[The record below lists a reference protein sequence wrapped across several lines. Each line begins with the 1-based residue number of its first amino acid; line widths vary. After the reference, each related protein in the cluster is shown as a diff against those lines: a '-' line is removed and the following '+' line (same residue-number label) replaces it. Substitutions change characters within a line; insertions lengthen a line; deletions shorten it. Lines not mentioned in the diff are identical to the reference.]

1 MRGDEFFQEI
11 ASRPPFT
18 KLHPRVASFLKTY
31 LAGEKVISFGGKQV
45 INTQFPPYPSRAFE
59 SLLDHFLKDDAKR
72 LYSVTLAVTNRCRFH
87 CWHCY
92 NAGRSQEDL
101 PLDVFRSLGAELQDR
116 GAVVVTLTG
125 GEPLLRKDLE
135 KICRCFDNRSCL
147 IVGTTGEGLTVQR
160 ARELRE
166 CGVFAAGISLDSADP
181 AEHNEKRGRKDAFKI
196 ALNALESASTAGL
209 YPYVVSL
216 GTREFLK
223 RRRFFDFLRH
233 ARDAGALEVHLLE
246 PCPTGRIAGRSDV
259 VLKPSERRR
268 IVDYQHEIA
277 RRDDLPILS
286 TFAYLEGKDTFGC
299 GAGLTH
305 IYIDG
310 SGELC
315 PCNLVPLSFGNVA
328 RESLGD
334 ILDRM
339 GRHFVR
345 PRPSCVGR
353 ILTRFTDGETLP
365 VRPEESE
372 SICEAH
378 LPVHHPLPLFYRT
391 RQCCSPA
398 VGNPEL
404 AEAYDRIH
412 GDYEDFW
419 LSKAGEPVRELVE
432 KMNLRGSET
441 VFEAGCGSGFGTA
454 LLARKLNRGGRVI
467 AADISGGMLDVA
479 RRRLAGLK
487 LINAQFLQQDAVDAL
502 CGLRGLDA
510 VFTSWV
516 LGYIPLQPFFAAAAK
531 ALSPDGRL
539 ALIVHRENSPKEE
552 FGIFSSLV
560 ARNPL
565 VMTRRVAFDFP
576 RDGAHLESLV
586 DGAGLAVVN
595 LWEASAVF
603 RYGTAGEVLEHLL
616 KSGAGT
622 VFYDAIDR
630 SARDGLTRRISRAP
644 AGAKGKEE
652 DVPGQARL
660 RGLHRAAAVTGTQ
673 VNKYRESH
681 CDRK

>member
-11 ASRPPFT
+11 ATRPPLT

-31 LAGEKVISFGGKQV
+31 LAGEKVIPFGGKQV

-59 SLLDHFLKDDAKR
+59 SLLGHFLKDDAKR

-101 PLDVFRSLGAELQDR
+101 PLGVFRSLAAELQDR

-125 GEPLLRKDLE
+125 GEPLLRKDLD
-135 KICRCFDNRSCL
+135 KICRCFDDRSCL

-160 ARELRE
+160 ARELRD
-166 CGVFAAGISLDSADP
+166 CGVFAVGISLDSADP

-196 ALNALESASTAGL
+196 ALNALESASVTGL
-209 YPYVVSL
+209 YPYVVSVA
-216 GTREFLK
+216 TREFLE

-259 VLKPSERRR
+259 VLKPSERSS
-268 IVDYQHEIA
+268 IIEYQHEVA
-277 RRDDLPILS
+277 RRDDLPVLS

-305 IYIDG
+305 IYVDG

-353 ILTRFTDGETLP
+353 ILTKFTDGGPLP
-365 VRPEESE
+365 VRPEASE
-372 SICEAH
+372 AICKTH

-391 RQCCSPA
+391 LQRCGPA
-398 VGNPEL
+398 AGNPEL

-412 GDYEDFW
+412 GDYDDFW
-419 LSKAGEPVRELVE
+419 LSRAGKPVRELVE
-432 KMNLRGSET
+432 KMNLKGSET

-454 LLARKLNRGGRVI
+454 LLAGKLNQGGRVI

-479 RRRLAGLK
+479 RKRLAGLK
-487 LINAQFLQQDAVDAL
+487 LNNAEFMLRDAVDAL
-502 CGLRGLDA
+502 SGLRGLDA
-510 VFTSWV
+510 VFASWV
-516 LGYIPLQPFFAAAAK
+516 LGYIPLQPFFAAAAQ
-531 ALSPDGRL
+531 ALSPGGRL
-539 ALIVHRENSPKEE
+539 ALIVHRENSPEEE

-586 DGAGLAVVN
+586 DEAGLAVVSV
-595 LWEASAVF
+595 WEGSAVF
-603 RYGTAGEVLEHLL
+603 RYGTAGEVLDHLL

-630 SARDGLTRRISRAP
+630 SVRDGLTREFLELLQERKRKRKTFQVRHDYVACI
-644 AGAKGKEE
+644 AK
-652 DVPGQARL
+652 R
-660 RGLHRAAAVTGTQ
+660 R
-673 VNKYRESH
+673 
-681 CDRK
+681 

>member
-11 ASRPPFT
+11 ASRPPLT
-18 KLHPRVASFLKTY
+18 KLHPRVASFLKSY
-31 LAGEKVISFGGKQV
+31 LAGEKVIPFGGKKI
-45 INTQFPPYPSRAFE
+45 INTQFPPHPSRAFE
-59 SLLDHFLKDDAKR
+59 SLLDHFLKDDGAR
-72 LYSVTLAVTNRCRFH
+72 LYSVTLAVTNRCRFR

-101 PLDVFRSLGAELQDR
+101 PLDAFRSLAAELQDR
-116 GAVVVTLTG
+116 GALVVTLTG

-135 KICRCFDNRSCL
+135 KICRCFDDRSSL
-147 IVGTTGEGLTVQR
+147 IVGTTGEGLTIQR

-166 CGVFAAGISLDSADP
+166 NGVFAVGISLDSVDP
-181 AEHNEKRGRKDAFKI
+181 AEHNEKRRRKDAFKI
-196 ALNALESASTAGL
+196 ALNALESARAAGL
-209 YPYVVSL
+209 YPYVVSV
-216 GTREFLK
+216 GTREFLERK
-223 RRRFFDFLRH
+223 RFFGFMRH

-259 VLKPSERRR
+259 VLKPSERRL
-268 IVDYQHEIA
+268 IIEYQQEVA
-277 RRDDLPILS
+277 RREDLPILS
-286 TFAYLEGKDTFGC
+286 TFAYLEGKDAFGC

-315 PCNLVPLSFGNVA
+315 PCNLVPLSFGNVT

-353 ILTRFTDGETLP
+353 ILTKFTDGGPLPIPPEASEAICKTHLP
-365 VRPEESE
+365 VR
-372 SICEAH
+372 
-378 LPVHHPLPLFYRT
+378 HPLPLFYRT
-391 RQCCSPA
+391 RQSCGPA
-398 VGNPEL
+398 AGNPEL

-412 GDYEDFW
+412 GDYDDFW
-419 LSKAGEPVRELVE
+419 LSRAGKPVRELVG

-454 LLARKLNRGGRVI
+454 LLARKLKRGGRVI

-479 RRRLAGLK
+479 RRRLARWK
-487 LINAQFLQQDAVDAL
+487 LDNAEFMQRDAVDAL
-502 CGLRGLDA
+502 SALRGLDA

-516 LGYIPLQPFFAAAAK
+516 LGYIPLQPFFDAAAQ
-531 ALSPDGRL
+531 ALSPVGRL
-539 ALIVHRENSPKEE
+539 ALIVHRENSPEEE

-586 DGAGLAVVN
+586 DEAGLAVVN
-595 LWEASAVF
+595 KWEGSAVF
-603 RYGTAGEVLEHLL
+603 RYSTASEVLDHLL

-630 SARDGLTRRISRAP
+630 SVRDGLTREFLELLQERKGNRKTFQVRHDYVACI
-644 AGAKGKEE
+644 AK
-652 DVPGQARL
+652 R
-660 RGLHRAAAVTGTQ
+660 R
-673 VNKYRESH
+673 
-681 CDRK
+681 

>member
-11 ASRPPFT
+11 ACRPPLT
-18 KLHPRVASFLKTY
+18 KLHPRVASFLKSY
-31 LAGEKVISFGGKQV
+31 LAGEKVIPFGGKQV

-59 SLLDHFLKDDAKR
+59 SLLGHFLDDDAKR
-72 LYSVTLAVTNRCRFH
+72 LYSVTLAVTNRCRFR

-101 PLDVFRSLGAELQDR
+101 PLDMFRSLAADLQDR
-116 GAVVVTLTG
+116 GAVIVTLTG

-135 KICRCFDNRSCL
+135 KICRCFDDRSCL
-147 IVGTTGEGLTVQR
+147 TVGTTGEGLTVQR

-166 CGVFAAGISLDSADP
+166 CGVFAVGISLDSADP
-181 AEHNEKRGRKDAFKI
+181 AEHNERRGRKDAYEI
-196 ALNALESASTAGL
+196 ALRALASANTAGL
-209 YPYVVSL
+209 YPYVVSV
-216 GTREFLK
+216 GTREFLE
-223 RRRFFDFLRH
+223 RRRFFDFLRL
-233 ARDAGALEVHLLE
+233 AREAGALEVHLLE
-246 PCPTGRIAGRSDV
+246 PCPTGRIAGRNDV
-259 VLKPSERRR
+259 VLNPSERRS
-268 IVDYQHEIA
+268 IIEYQHEVA

-353 ILTRFTDGETLP
+353 ILSKFTDGGPLP
-365 VRPEESE
+365 LRPEASE
-372 SICEAH
+372 SICRTH
-378 LPVHHPLPLFYRT
+378 LPVRHPLPLFYRT
-391 RQCCSPA
+391 RQRCGPA
-398 VGNPEL
+398 AGNPEL

-419 LSKAGEPVRELVE
+419 LSRAGKPVSDLVG
-432 KMNLRGSET
+432 KMSFTGSET

-454 LLARKLNRGGRVI
+454 LLARKLKRAGRVI

-487 LINAQFLQQDAVDAL
+487 LNNAEFMQRDAVEAL
-502 CGLRGLDA
+502 SELRGLDA

-516 LGYIPLQPFFAAAAK
+516 LGYIPLQPFFAAAAQ
-531 ALSPDGRL
+531 ALSPGGRL

-586 DGAGLAVVN
+586 DEAGLAVVN
-595 LWEASAVF
+595 KWEGSAVF
-603 RYGTAGEVLEHLL
+603 RYGTAGEVLDHLL

-630 SARDGLTRRISRAP
+630 SARDELTREFLELLQER
-644 AGAKGKEE
+644 KGK
-652 DVPGQARL
+652 RK
-660 RGLHRAAAVTGTQ
+660 TFQ
-673 VNKYRESH
+673 VRHDYVACIAER
-681 CDRK
+681 R

>member
-1 MRGDEFFQEI
+1 MRGDDFFQEI
-11 ASRPPFT
+11 ASRPPLT

-31 LAGEKVISFGGKQV
+31 LAGEKVIPFGGMQV

-59 SLLDHFLKDDAKR
+59 SLLGHFLKDDAKR
-72 LYSVTLAVTNRCRFH
+72 LYSVTLAVTNRCRFR

-92 NAGRSQEDL
+92 NAGRSQEEL
-101 PLDVFRSLGAELQDR
+101 PLDVFRSLAAELQGR
-116 GAVVVTLTG
+116 GAVVVTITG
-125 GEPLLRKDLE
+125 GEPLLRKDLD
-135 KICRCFDNRSCL
+135 KICRCFDDRSCL
-147 IVGTTGEGLTVQR
+147 IVGTTGEGLTLQR
-160 ARELRE
+160 ARELRAS
-166 CGVFAAGISLDSADP
+166 GVFAVGISLDSADP
-181 AEHNEKRGRKDAFKI
+181 AEHNEKRGRNNAFEI
-196 ALNALESASTAGL
+196 ALCALESARTAGL
-209 YPYVVSL
+209 YPYVVSVA
-216 GTREFLK
+216 TREFLE
-223 RRRFFDFLRH
+223 RRRFFDFLRQ

-259 VLKPSERRR
+259 VLKPSERRS
-268 IVDYQHEIA
+268 IIGYQQEVA

-353 ILTRFTDGETLP
+353 ILTRYTDGGPLP
-365 VRPEESE
+365 IRPEASVA
-372 SICEAH
+372 ICKTH
-378 LPVHHPLPLFYRT
+378 LPARHPLPLFYRT
-391 RQCCSPA
+391 RQRCGPA
-398 VGNPEL
+398 AGNSEL

-412 GDYEDFW
+412 GDYEDSW
-419 LSKAGEPVRELVE
+419 LSRAGKPVRELVG
-432 KMNLRGSET
+432 KMNLGGSET

-454 LLARKLNRGGRVI
+454 LLARKLKRGGRVI
-467 AADISGGMLDVA
+467 AADISSGMLDVA
-479 RRRLAGLK
+479 RRRLAGMK
-487 LINAQFLQQDAVDAL
+487 LYNAEFVQRDAVEAL
-502 CGLRGLDA
+502 SGLRGLDA

-516 LGYIPLQPFFAAAAK
+516 LGYIPLQPFFAAAAR
-531 ALSPDGRL
+531 ALSPGGQI
-539 ALIVHRENSPKEE
+539 ALIVHRENSPEEE

-565 VMTRRVAFDFP
+565 VMTKRVAFDFP

-586 DGAGLAVVN
+586 DEAGLAVVN
-595 LWEASAVF
+595 LWQGSAVF
-603 RYGTAGEVLEHLL
+603 RYGTAGEVLDHLL

-630 SARDGLTRRISRAP
+630 SARDELTREFLELLHER
-644 AGAKGKEE
+644 KGK
-652 DVPGQARL
+652 RK
-660 RGLHRAAAVTGTQ
+660 TYQ
-673 VNKYRESH
+673 VRHDYVACLAQR
-681 CDRK
+681 R

>member
-1 MRGDEFFQEI
+1 MKREDE
-11 ASRPPFT
+11 
-18 KLHPRVASFLKTY
+18 KT
-31 LAGEKVISFGGKQV
+31 
-45 INTQFPPYPSRAFE
+45 PSR
-59 SLLDHFLKDDAKR
+59 
-72 LYSVTLAVTNRCRFH
+72 
-87 CWHCY
+87 
-92 NAGRSQEDL
+92 L
-101 PLDVFRSLGAELQDR
+101 P
-116 GAVVVTLTG
+116 
-125 GEPLLRKDLE
+125 
-135 KICRCFDNRSCL
+135 
-147 IVGTTGEGLTVQR
+147 
-160 ARELRE
+160 
-166 CGVFAAGISLDSADP
+166 
-181 AEHNEKRGRKDAFKI
+181 
-196 ALNALESASTAGL
+196 LNALESASTAGL
-209 YPYVVSL
+209 YPYVVSV
-216 GTREFLK
+216 GTREFLE

-233 ARDAGALEVHLLE
+233 ARNAGALEVHLLE

-268 IVDYQHEIA
+268 IVDYQHEVA

-353 ILTRFTDGETLP
+353 ILTRFTDGEILP
-365 VRPEESE
+365 VRPEASE
-372 SICEAH
+372 SICKTH

-391 RQCCSPA
+391 RQRCGPA
-398 VGNPEL
+398 AGNPEL

-419 LSKAGEPVRELVE
+419 LSKAGKPVRELVE

-479 RRRLAGLK
+479 RKRLAGLK
-487 LINAQFLQQDAVDAL
+487 LDNVEFMQRDAVDAL
-502 CGLRGLDA
+502 SGLRGLDA

-516 LGYIPLQPFFAAAAK
+516 LGYIPLQPFFAAAAQ
-531 ALSPDGRL
+531 ALSPVGRL
-539 ALIVHRENSPKEE
+539 ALIVHRENSPEEE

-586 DGAGLAVVN
+586 DEAGLAVVD

-603 RYGTAGEVLEHLL
+603 RYAHGRRG
-616 KSGAGT
+616 SGSICSSPGP
-622 VFYDAIDR
+622 
-630 SARDGLTRRISRAP
+630 AP
-644 AGAKGKEE
+644 CSTT
-652 DVPGQARL
+652 PS
-660 RGLHRAAAVTGTQ
+660 TGRCETG
-673 VNKYRESH
+673 
-681 CDRK
+681 

>member
-1 MRGDEFFQEI
+1 MEI
-11 ASRPPFT
+11 ASRPPLT

-31 LAGEKVISFGGKQV
+31 LKGEKVIPFGGMQV

-59 SLLDHFLKDDAKR
+59 SLLGHFLKDDAKR
-72 LYSVTLAVTNRCRFH
+72 LYSVTLAVTNRCRFR

-101 PLDVFRSLGAELQDR
+101 PLDVFRSLAADLQGR
-116 GAVVVTLTG
+116 GAVVVTITG
-125 GEPLLRKDLE
+125 GEPLLRKDLD
-135 KICRCFDNRSCL
+135 KICRCFDDRSCL
-147 IVGTTGEGLTVQR
+147 IVGTTGEGLTLQR
-160 ARELRE
+160 ARELRAS
-166 CGVFAAGISLDSADP
+166 GVFAVGISLDSADP
-181 AEHNEKRGRKDAFKI
+181 AEHNETRGRKDAFEI
-196 ALNALESASTAGL
+196 ALNALESARTAGL
-209 YPYVVSL
+209 YPYVVSVA
-216 GTREFLK
+216 TREFLE
-223 RRRFFDFLRH
+223 RRRFFDFLRQ

-259 VLKPSERRR
+259 VLKPSERRS
-268 IVDYQHEIA
+268 IIGYQHEVA

-286 TFAYLEGKDTFGC
+286 TFAYLEGRDTFGC

-328 RESLGD
+328 HESLGD

-353 ILTRFTDGETLP
+353 ILTRYTDGGPLP
-365 VRPEESE
+365 IHPEASE
-372 SICEAH
+372 AICSTH
-378 LPVHHPLPLFYRT
+378 LPAHHPLPLFYRT
-391 RQCCSPA
+391 RQRCGPA
-398 VGNPEL
+398 AGNPEL

-412 GDYEDFW
+412 GDYEDYW
-419 LSKAGEPVRELVE
+419 LSRAGKPVRELVG
-432 KMNLRGSET
+432 KMNLRGPET

-454 LLARKLNRGGRVI
+454 LLARKLKRGGRVI

-487 LINAQFLQQDAVDAL
+487 LHNAEFMQRDAVEAL
-502 CGLRGLDA
+502 SALRGLDA

-516 LGYIPLQPFFAAAAK
+516 LGYIPLQPFFAAAAQ
-531 ALSPDGRL
+531 ALSPGGRL

-586 DGAGLAVVN
+586 DEAGLAVVN
-595 LWEASAVF
+595 LWQGSAVF
-603 RYGTAGEVLEHLL
+603 RYGTAGEVLDHLL

-630 SARDGLTRRISRAP
+630 SARDELTREFLELLQER
-644 AGAKGKEE
+644 KGRRKTFQVRH
-652 DVPGQARL
+652 DYVACIAR
-660 RGLHRAAAVTGTQ
+660 RR
-673 VNKYRESH
+673 
-681 CDRK
+681 